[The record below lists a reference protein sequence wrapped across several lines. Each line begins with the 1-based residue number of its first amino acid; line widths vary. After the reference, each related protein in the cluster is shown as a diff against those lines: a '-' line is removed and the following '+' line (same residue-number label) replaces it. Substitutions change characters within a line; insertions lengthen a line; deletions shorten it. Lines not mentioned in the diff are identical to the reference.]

1 MENENYSFEDFL
13 DTLKSEFTAYS
24 GSETETGET
33 YSQDFFD
40 KFLKKLA
47 GSDSDSETESS
58 ASGADQQ
65 TTGIRDLYITPQT
78 DPVICSVFGYNVTKS
93 EMLILNT
100 VLNVAM
106 FAIAAVTFVKIRRA

>member
-13 DTLKSEFTAYS
+13 NTLKSEFTAYS
-24 GSETETGET
+24 GNEAETDET

-47 GSDSDSETESS
+47 GTESEKES
-58 ASGADQQ
+58 ENGANSADQK
-65 TTGIRDLYITPQT
+65 TGIRDLYITPQT